1 LPGHDLNPWPG
12 PRYGQGTPRYPRGDR
27 PSRCGDR
34 HGGPA
39 ADPRRGRQERT
50 QRPASLG
57 ALRLMLAEVAQVTT
71 AG

>member
-39 ADPRRGRQERT
+39 AGPPGAGSAPRVAGGPAVDAGRG
-50 QRPASLG
+50 G
-57 ALRLMLAEVAQVTT
+57 AGHDRRL
-71 AG
+71 